1 MDKLNIYYVQIG
13 EKYFVKEVKYVEAE
27 GAFMF
32 TEPSKISIT
41 RFLGQAKI
49 FTNVKRAKE
58 IAEIYGGK
66 VLAPEGGLVPIDL
79 SNNYKDDNS

>member
-13 EKYFVKEVKYVEAE
+13 EKHFVQEVKYVEAE

-41 RFLGQAKI
+41 RFLGKAKI
-49 FTNVKRAKE
+49 FTNVKIAKE
-58 IAEIYGGK
+58 IAETYGGK
-66 VLAPEGGLVPIDL
+66 VLAPEGGLVLIDL
-79 SNNYKDDNS
+79 NNNDKDDNS

>member
-13 EKYFVKEVKYVEAE
+13 DRHFVKKVKYIRAE
-27 GAFMF
+27 GAFPF

-41 RFLGQAKI
+41 LLLRNAKI
-49 FTNVKRAKE
+49 FTSEMDAKRV
-58 IAEIYGGK
+58 AETYGGK

-79 SNNYKDDNS
+79 NNNDKDDNS